1 MKRGRR
7 KNPIP
12 PSEIRIAFELFLD
25 RKTQKQ
31 IAKQL
36 KVSPMTIHRWAKKYK
51 WKEKREDYI
60 KDWTDAII
68 KDKIKTAQ
76 RGFLFG

>member
-7 KNPIP
+7 TNPIP
-12 PSEIRIAFELFLD
+12 PEEIRVAFDMFLD

-31 IAKQL
+31 IAKII

-51 WKEKREDYI
+51 WREKRENYI
-60 KDWTDAII
+60 NDWTNAII
-68 KDKIKTAQ
+68 KYKIKKDQT
-76 RGFLFG
+76 GLYF